1 MTATLGFVPITVGP
15 RTGRRPGCRWHKPDC
30 SKLTGGDVFQLP
42 VCTCP
47 HASGCTPGGGER
59 PLEVVKTPSEL
70 QHSKSPPPAILGDL
84 IFLYHLSKRGL
95 QFAARVNFN
104 YFYFLI

>member
-1 MTATLGFVPITVGP
+1 M
-15 RTGRRPGCRWHKPDC
+15 
-30 SKLTGGDVFQLP
+30 
-42 VCTCP
+42 
-47 HASGCTPGGGER
+47 
-59 PLEVVKTPSEL
+59 VKTPSEL